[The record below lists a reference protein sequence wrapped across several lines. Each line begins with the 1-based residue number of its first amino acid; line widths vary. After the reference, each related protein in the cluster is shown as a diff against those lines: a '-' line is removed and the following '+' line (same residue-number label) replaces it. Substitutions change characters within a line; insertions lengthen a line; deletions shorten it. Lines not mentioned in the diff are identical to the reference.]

1 MSRYS
6 YTPDTW
12 NPELVYRSKRT
23 REQAPSVLEEYAE
36 ANILSLFRSYMPM
49 MNPNNPRL
57 MMPNLD
63 YGPIVED
70 AVNLKHTCISNV
82 SKDMFDNNKDLLDQV
97 IFGVANPD
105 LCHPALT
112 DFIDNRQ
119 LIAVL
124 LVRHFKKFGGLVL
137 PPLQAA
143 RNIQDAH
150 VQVVRAKK
158 AAGEDP
164 PFMAYPNW
172 RDARTAA
179 PAPGHNANRG
189 GSSTRGGRGG
199 GNMGSGRGATR
210 GGYGGNW

>member
-1 MSRYS
+1 MSGPYS
-6 YTPDTW
+6 YTPDNW

-23 REQAPSVLEEYAE
+23 REQTPSVLEEYAE

-57 MMPNLD
+57 TMPNFD

-70 AVNLKHTCISNV
+70 AANLVKTI
-82 SKDMFDNNKDLLDQV
+82 DMFDNNKALLDQV
-97 IFGVANPD
+97 IFGVANPE

-158 AAGEDP
+158 ATGEEP

-172 RDARTAA
+172 
-179 PAPGHNANRG
+179 
-189 GSSTRGGRGG
+189 
-199 GNMGSGRGATR
+199 
-210 GGYGGNW
+210 